1 MFNNNLFSYQ
11 CRIPVKR
18 RVVIG
23 PIMKNTKIGTTIP
36 EQKVIVSNVKTDA
49 TKMRTVEPL
58 NAGKDIAAGGR
69 MENVIDRKSLW
80 LLIIRVG
87 RVSYKWFN

>member
-1 MFNNNLFSYQ
+1 
-11 CRIPVKR
+11 
-18 RVVIG
+18 
-23 PIMKNTKIGTTIP
+23 MKNTKIGITTQEP
-36 EQKVIVSNVKTDA
+36 KAIVSNVKTDA

-69 MENVIDRKSLW
+69 LENVIDRQSLW

-87 RVSYKWFN
+87 RVSY